1 MSTMGSRRSSSLMEI
16 MQIEAKIKQMRNSL
30 EYRHIQQ
37 NIGKL
42 KRTSGNAVIQVQ
54 NPEEMEKMVT
64 VRRNSVESKK
74 FLAIYEGQLEKY
86 SVEIEEMEKTKKG
99 LTSKLFA

>member
-1 MSTMGSRRSSSLMEI
+1 MEI
-16 MQIEAKIKQMRNSL
+16 MELEAKIKQMRNST

-42 KRTSGNAVIQVQ
+42 TRTSGTAIIEVQ
-54 NPEEMEKMVT
+54 NPSDTTKNVT
-64 VRRNSVESKK
+64 VRRNSAESKE
-74 FLAIYEGQLEKY
+74 FLALYESQLEIY
-86 SVEIEEMEKTKKG
+86 ATQIEEMEKTKKS

>member
-1 MSTMGSRRSSSLMEI
+1 MSIMGSRRSSSLMEI

-42 KRTSGNAVIQVQ
+42 KRTSGNAIIEIQ
-54 NPEEMEKMVT
+54 NPEAMDKLVK
-64 VRRNSVESKK
+64 VRRNSVKSKE
-74 FLAIYEGQLEKY
+74 FLAIYEEQLEKY
-86 SVEIEEMEKTKKG
+86 VIKIEEMEKTKKS

>member
-1 MSTMGSRRSSSLMEI
+1 MMGSRRSSSLMEI
-16 MQIEAKIKQMRNSL
+16 MQIEAKIKQIRNSS

-42 KRTSGNAVIQVQ
+42 KRTSGNAVIQIQ
-54 NPEEMEKMVT
+54 NPEEMDKMVT

-86 SVEIEEMEKTKKG
+86 SVEIEEMEKIKKG

>member
-1 MSTMGSRRSSSLMEI
+1 MSIMGSRRSSSLMEI
-16 MQIEAKIKQMRNSL
+16 MQIEAKIKQMRNST

-54 NPEEMEKMVT
+54 NPEEMDKMVT

-74 FLAIYEGQLEKY
+74 FLAIYEGQLKKY
-86 SVEIEEMEKTKKG
+86 AVEIEEMEKNKKG